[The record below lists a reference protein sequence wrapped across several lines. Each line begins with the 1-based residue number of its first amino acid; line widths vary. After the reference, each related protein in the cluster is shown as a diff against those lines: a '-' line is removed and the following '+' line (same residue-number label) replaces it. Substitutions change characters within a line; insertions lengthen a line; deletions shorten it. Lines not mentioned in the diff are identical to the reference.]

1 MRCQAYFVFSHF
13 FGFGIMM
20 ALAPPAFSSSGTG
33 EGPLIHDDDMTV
45 QVVFEGL
52 KFPTSMAFLG
62 ADDIL
67 VLEKNEG
74 TVKRIVNGQMLP
86 EPLLKVDVSTISE
99 RGMLGIA
106 VAKDETAHTV
116 PYVFLYYTRPT
127 ASTDSN
133 EDNDENVEIDASN
146 YLYRYELINNKL
158 VNPELLLRLP
168 SLNQVAHNGGVLIMG
183 PDNNLYVS
191 TGSVAADNPKSESDN
206 TKAQNINDGP
216 DPDGRGGILRLSQ
229 DGEAVLREDG
239 EDYILGSE
247 YPLNLYYA
255 YGIRNSFGMD
265 FDPVSGSLWDTENGA
280 TRMDE
285 INLVEPGFNSGWRQV
300 MGLSSMNN
308 EFDPDRLVSFEG
320 KGKYDDPELV
330 LSPSVGLTALKFLS
344 SDNYGQQY
352 RNDMFVSDFHNG
364 NIYSFSLNKDRTQ
377 LELNGELQDNVA
389 SSMEELQDVVFGEG
403 FGGITDLEIGPDG
416 NLYVLSLH
424 QGGGNCSVDEMLSS
438 DDCVAYTSDIQGKV
452 FRIASQN

>member
-1 MRCQAYFVFSHF
+1 MCWHAIFTLFYLFSSVV
-13 FGFGIMM
+13 IM
-20 ALAPPAFSSSGTG
+20 ASNTPAFSSEGG
-33 EGPLIHDDDMTV
+33 EQPVVRDDDMTV
-45 QVVFEGL
+45 QVIFEGL

-62 ADDIL
+62 PDDIL

-74 TVKRIVNGQMLP
+74 TVKRIVNGEMLS
-86 EPLLKVDVSTISE
+86 EPLLKVDVSTLSE

-106 VAKDETAHTV
+106 ISNETAHTV
-116 PYVFLYYTRPT
+116 PYVFLYYTRPS

-133 EDNDENVEIDASN
+133 EDNDENLELDASN

-158 VNPELLLRLP
+158 VNPELLLLLP
-168 SLNQVAHNGGVLIMG
+168 SLNQVAHNGGVLITG

-191 TGSVAADNPKSESDN
+191 TGSVAADTPKSESDN
-206 TKAQNINDGP
+206 TKTQNINDGP
-216 DPDGRGGILRLSQ
+216 DPDGRGGILRLSE
-229 DGEAVLREDG
+229 DGEPVLREDG

-300 MGLSSMNN
+300 MGLSSMKN

-320 KGKYDDPELV
+320 KGEYDDPELV
-330 LSPSVGLTALKFLS
+330 TSPSVGLTALKFLS

-352 RNDMFVSDFHNG
+352 QNDMFVSDFHNG
-364 NIYSFSLNKDRTQ
+364 NIYHFDLNEVRTGLALTGDLKDKIADNRDE
-377 LELNGELQDNVA
+377 LEDII
-389 SSMEELQDVVFGEG
+389 FGEG
-403 FGGITDLEIGPDG
+403 FGGITGMEVGPDG

-424 QGGGNCSVDEMLSS
+424 QGGDNCTPSKTSS
-438 DDCVAYTSDIQGKV
+438 DRDCIEYHSSARGVI
-452 FRIASQN
+452 FRIITR